1 MKKNTRKAILGL
13 VVLLFVVI
21 GYLGWKQTGGGSS
34 NNLTTITIGY
44 QAGDEID
51 LAKLRGQL
59 KKKMKAK
66 GYNVKFKEFQ
76 NGSAEMQALASGSI
90 DYARVGDTPG
100 VTALASG
107 TKLTYIGVGG
117 TKENGTGIL
126 VKKSSGITSLSD
138 LKGKKI
144 AYTKGTS
151 SQYLVM
157 KALKKAGLST
167 SDVTLVNLD
176 QSAAATAYANG
187 SVDAWVNWDPTTS
200 KLELSGSTLVTNGKA
215 IGDNNRSYLI
225 ASTSF
230 AKKHT
235 EASKLLIKYLAS
247 DMKWANSHHSL
258 LIKKWSKELKLSK
271 ATVKMMVNRRTYSFS
286 KMNKTAVSELQD
298 IADLFYKNNVIK
310 KKVTVKNF
318 VNYLK

>member
-1 MKKNTRKAILGL
+1 MNKQIRKAILGL
-13 VVLLFVVI
+13 VVLAFVVL

-34 NNLTTITIGY
+34 QSLTTITIGY

-51 LAKLRGQL
+51 ISKLRGEL

-107 TKLTYIGVGG
+107 TKLTYVGVGG

-126 VKKSSGITSLSD
+126 VKSSSGITSLSD

-176 QSAAATAYANG
+176 QTSAASAYANG
-187 SVDAWVNWDPTTS
+187 SVDAWANWDPTTS
-200 KLELSGSTLVTNGKA
+200 KLELSGSTLVTTGKD
-215 IGDNNRSYLI
+215 ISENNRSYLI

-230 AKKHT
+230 AKKHKA
-235 EASKLLIKYLAS
+235 ASKLLVKYLGQ
-247 DMKWANSHHSL
+247 DMKWANSHHSA
-258 LIKKWSKELKLSK
+258 LIKAMAKELKLDK
-271 ATVKMMVNRRTYSFS
+271 KVVKKMVNRRTYSFS
-286 KMNKTAVSELQD
+286 TMNQTAISELQD
-298 IADLFYKNNVIK
+298 IANLFYKNNVIK
-310 KKVTVKNF
+310 KKVTIKNY
-318 VNYLK
+318 VEMLK